1 MKRRA
6 LSSQRGQTT
15 LEYMMV
21 LGFMVTI
28 AILVTEWIF
37 DVLLLTVSRLAFKI
51 AIFLTAFPQ

>member
-1 MKRRA
+1 MRSQL

-21 LGFMVTI
+21 LGFMATI

-37 DVLLLTVSRLAFKI
+37 DALLLSVSRLAFEI
-51 AIFLTAFPQ
+51 CVS